1 MMDKLIYYLLL
12 VPISRLPLFVLY
24 GISNVLYFI
33 IYRIFRYR
41 RTVVKNNLTCS
52 FPEKSV
58 AEIRGI
64 ERAFYRH
71 LGDLIVESIKNFTI
85 SEADSK
91 RRMKIVNVELLEHYF
106 HKGQSVVLVGGHY
119 NSWEL
124 FALAVAGQ
132 IKHTPL
138 ALYSPLKN
146 KFWEKKITE
155 SRSKY
160 GLHMLNIDSVLQKMK
175 MQKEEQFAVI
185 FGSDQSPRKS
195 QLAHFTT
202 FLNQETAVAYGAE
215 RMAREF
221 DMPIIAGSNLKVAR
235 GQYKVVFTLISDN
248 HCKLKQG
255 EITKGFTKQLEKDI
269 LNAPQYWLWTH
280 KRWKH
285 DKSEHEVNRII

>member
-1 MMDKLIYYLLL
+1 MMDKLIYYFL
-12 VPISRLPLFVLY
+12 VLPISRLPLSVLY
-24 GISNVLYFI
+24 GISNVLYYI
-33 IYRIFRYR
+33 VYRIIGYR
-41 RTVVKNNLTCS
+41 RTVVRNNLTCS
-52 FPEKSV
+52 FPEKSL
-58 AEIRGI
+58 AEILGI

-85 SEADSK
+85 SETDSRK
-91 RRMKIVNVELLEHYF
+91 RMEIVNAELLEHYF
-106 HKGQSVVLVGGHY
+106 NKGRSVILVGGHY

-124 FALAVAGQ
+124 FALAVPGQ
-132 IKHTPL
+132 IKHTPM

-146 KFWEKKITE
+146 KFWDKKITE

-160 GLHMLNIDSVLQKMK
+160 GLHMLTVDSVLQTMRT
-175 MQKEEQFAVI
+175 QKKEQFAVI

-235 GQYKVVFTLISDN
+235 GRYMVVFTLISDN
-248 HCKLKQG
+248 HCILKEG
-255 EITKGFTKQLEKDI
+255 DITKGFTKQLEEDI
-269 LNAPQYWLWTH
+269 LSAPQYWLWTH

-285 DKSEHEVNRII
+285 NRSEHKVDRII

>member
-1 MMDKLIYYLLL
+1 MDKLIYYLLL

-24 GISNVLYFI
+24 GISNVLYVI

-52 FPEKSV
+52 FPEKSL

-91 RRMKIVNVELLEHYF
+91 RRMKIVNAELLEHYF
-106 HKGQSVVLVGGHY
+106 NKGQSVVLVGGHY

-132 IKHTPL
+132 IKHTPM

-160 GLHMLNIDSVLQKMK
+160 GLHMLKIDSVLQKMK
-175 MQKEEQFAVI
+175 MEKEEQFAVI

-195 QLAHFTT
+195 QLAYFTT

-255 EITKGFTKQLEKDI
+255 EITKSFTKQLEEDI
-269 LNAPQYWLWTH
+269 LSAPQYWLWTH

-285 DKSEHEVNRII
+285 NRLEHHAGRVV